1 MYQLLKFVH
10 VVSVVLFLGNIIT
23 GLFWKWHADRTRSA
37 ALIAHAFRGI
47 ILADR
52 IFTIPGVVLITA
64 TGILAAMRGGFPIL
78 GTGWILW
85 SIILFALSGVAF
97 GWKVAPLQKRIAA
110 MTENAT
116 EVDWAAYRRISLE
129 WELWGLFATLT
140 PLAAT
145 ALMVMKP
152 RW

>member
-1 MYQLLKFVH
+1 MYQVLKFVH

-37 ALIAHAFRGI
+37 VLIAHAFRGI

-52 IFTIPGVVLITA
+52 IFTIPGVILITA
-64 TGILAAMRGGFPIL
+64 TGFLAAMRGGFPIL

-85 SIILFALSGVAF
+85 SIVLFALSGVAF
-97 GWKVAPLQKRIAA
+97 GWKVAPLQKRIVA

-116 EVDWAAYRRISLE
+116 ELDWPAYRRVSLE

-152 RW
+152 QW